1 MLKFVPPDSSR
12 STGTGLVARTPS
24 PTLAALALS
33 SLLQLFPKASPA
45 FLKWAVAHHLSS
57 DNHGPPMGVE
67 EVVARVGE
75 KVLDGLGELYPHTR
89 LEEREDA
96 EERDSETLRVQSL
109 NRDL

>member
-1 MLKFVPPDSSR
+1 
-12 STGTGLVARTPS
+12 
-24 PTLAALALS
+24 
-33 SLLQLFPKASPA
+33 
-45 FLKWAVAHHLSS
+45 
-57 DNHGPPMGVE
+57 MGVE

-96 EERDSETLRVQSL
+96 EERDRETLRVQSL